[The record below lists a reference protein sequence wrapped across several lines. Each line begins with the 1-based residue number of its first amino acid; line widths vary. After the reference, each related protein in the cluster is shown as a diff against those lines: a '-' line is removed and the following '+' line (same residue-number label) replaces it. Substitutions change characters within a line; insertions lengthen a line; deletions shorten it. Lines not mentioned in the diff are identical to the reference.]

1 MLAEY
6 EVIRTRNMNTTDAVF
21 LRLDKKSLGAQDRER
36 QRQGAKPMRE
46 NEYYGLTKGQLD
58 LFLKAQQSSM
68 TLKLRLVITYS
79 LLTMFAISVF
89 SVLTMIFLVGFD
101 VMDLPQQLI
110 LTLIGGTIAQAA
122 TIFLGITR
130 FLFSPRQF
138 LGTWTATHGNN

>member
-1 MLAEY
+1 
-6 EVIRTRNMNTTDAVF
+6 
-21 LRLDKKSLGAQDRER
+21 
-36 QRQGAKPMRE
+36 
-46 NEYYGLTKGQLD
+46 
-58 LFLKAQQSSM
+58 M

-130 FLFSPRQF
+130 FLFSFR
-138 LGTWTATHGNN
+138 